1 MNAQRRKIA
10 LGLLVSA
17 ASLAATACGGSQHA
31 SSSSSSASAAG
42 SVALAQAGGT
52 ATVAQAGGAG
62 VSASS
67 SAVSQSPAGGSAT
80 QAAQHHKPSVR
91 LTPKQQLRFYQE
103 GANPQVSRPAKGDHR
118 PRPVHVSNPPSRG
131 AGLGTYIGPS
141 DNGASKCG
149 YIAVGAGMEQAE
161 SFLVDS
167 VPCDKARKLAVAAN
181 GHTTIGTLKYSAM
194 GFSCVGSSPGS
205 KALVKYQ
212 CTQGEQSVSFLLS

>member
-1 MNAQRRKIA
+1 MNARRRKIA

-31 SSSSSSASAAG
+31 PSSSSSASAGG
-42 SVALAQAGGT
+42 SAALAQAGGS
-52 ATVAQAGGAG
+52 AAAGEASGSG

-67 SAVSQSPAGGSAT
+67 SAVSQSAAGGSAT
-80 QAAQHHKPSVR
+80 QAAKHHKPSVR
-91 LTPKQQLRFYQE
+91 LTPKQQRRFYQE
-103 GANPQVSRPAKGDHR
+103 GANPQVSKPAKGDHR
-118 PRPVHVSNPPSRG
+118 PPPVHASNPPSHG

-167 VPCDKARKLAVAAN
+167 VRCDKARKIAVAAN
-181 GHTTIGTLKYSAM
+181 GHTTIGKLKYSAM
-194 GFSCVGSSPGS
+194 GFSCVGSSPSS
-205 KALVKYQ
+205 KALVKFQ